1 MESPNASKWA
11 ISNGDY
17 KLIVRANGAQEL
29 YDLLSDPYE
38 SENLIG
44 AALSLEA
51 IDAKTALEAELHVI
65 RN

>member
-1 MESPNASKWA
+1 
-11 ISNGDY
+11 
-17 KLIVRANGAQEL
+17 LV
-29 YDLLSDPYE
+29 SDPYE